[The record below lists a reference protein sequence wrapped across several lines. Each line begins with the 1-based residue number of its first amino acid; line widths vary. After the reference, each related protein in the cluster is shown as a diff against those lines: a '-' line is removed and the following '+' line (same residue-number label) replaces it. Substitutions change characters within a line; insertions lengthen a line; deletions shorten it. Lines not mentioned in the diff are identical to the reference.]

1 MRRIL
6 AAVAALLMI
15 AGGFGL
21 WAVRTG
27 RFSNDKTTSVSI
39 APGSTTP
46 TDDAPLRI
54 ACIPEAENACGSIA
68 DPLVGFSIEYPNIT
82 EPQIAAK
89 NEAAPDGWITTALS
103 YERVRFVNDSF
114 ADAVDVAST
123 RIMVV
128 TRLDDAN
135 AATAC
140 KADLGCLALA
150 SKVSFP
156 AVNTTG
162 TGLSISTLAATA
174 SAGADGSVPV
184 LIDDIPNADA
194 IVAGLQRAT
203 KSFDP
208 LNPLAKLT
216 SIHLLDAVVLPEVR
230 VRALRPA
237 RTAVVPTNVRLAI
250 VLVLSKSISSERR
263 KAIVKVVSDTLRSNG
278 FDPPS
283 QPRQVI
289 NATIA
294 NDLSKLLI

>member
-39 APGSTTP
+39 VPGSTTP
-46 TDDAPLRI
+46 THDAPLRI

-123 RIMVV
+123 RIMDV

-174 SAGADGSVPV
+174 S
-184 LIDDIPNADA
+184 LE
-194 IVAGLQRAT
+194 
-203 KSFDP
+203 
-208 LNPLAKLT
+208 LT
-216 SIHLLDAVVLPEVR
+216 
-230 VRALRPA
+230 A
-237 RTAVVPTNVRLAI
+237 RYRC
-250 VLVLSKSISSERR
+250 
-263 KAIVKVVSDTLRSNG
+263 
-278 FDPPS
+278 
-283 QPRQVI
+283 
-289 NATIA
+289 
-294 NDLSKLLI
+294 